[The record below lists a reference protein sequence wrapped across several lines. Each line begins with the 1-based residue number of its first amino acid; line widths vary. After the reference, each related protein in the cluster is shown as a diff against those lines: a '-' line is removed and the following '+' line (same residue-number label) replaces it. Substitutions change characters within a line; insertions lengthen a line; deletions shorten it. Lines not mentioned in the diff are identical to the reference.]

1 MEGESTAK
9 FIKLSGE
16 EIPCVVPS
24 GSTVREAAPLLQK
37 FLPRGSL
44 RLITETGKVLS
55 GSDVIPSEGLLQ
67 VQVMSIAKGRWSSL
81 YSAAF
86 DGFDEAALR
95 AALRQ
100 AWPGDFQ
107 RKGPEMGD
115 LEDKHRLK

>member
-1 MEGESTAK
+1 MLFMFVFFVCILTGQ
-9 FIKLSGE
+9 

-67 VQVMSIAKGRWSSL
+67 VQVMLGCELIGRLVVRFLARISIPKAS
-81 YSAAF
+81 
-86 DGFDEAALR
+86 DGV
-95 AALRQ
+95 
-100 AWPGDFQ
+100 
-107 RKGPEMGD
+107 
-115 LEDKHRLK
+115 